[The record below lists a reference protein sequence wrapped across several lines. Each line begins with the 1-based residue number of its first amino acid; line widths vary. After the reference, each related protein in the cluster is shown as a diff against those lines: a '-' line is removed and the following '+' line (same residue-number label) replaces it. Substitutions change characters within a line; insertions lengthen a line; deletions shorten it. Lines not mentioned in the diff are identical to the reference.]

1 MFSFTTI
8 WSYVD
13 NIFFRTK
20 ENRRQIFNEVV
31 SGRKDIHKLYIA
43 ANNKSYF

>member
-1 MFSFTTI
+1 MFSLTTI
-8 WSYVD
+8 WSYLD
-13 NIFFRTK
+13 KFFFQTK

-31 SGRKDIHKLYIA
+31 TGRKDIHTLYIA